1 MTVSEN
7 SKTNGF
13 VTLGAELEPLVGWNT
28 DSHDDRC
35 AQDDEGEEKIQE
47 ESLSKEE
54 KTQPRLRYMSCFN
67 K

>member
-1 MTVSEN
+1 MIIVKLMAFATP
-7 SKTNGF
+7 
-13 VTLGAELEPLVGWNT
+13 GAELEPLVGWNT

-54 KTQPRLRYMSCFN
+54 KSQPRLRYELF
-67 K
+67 